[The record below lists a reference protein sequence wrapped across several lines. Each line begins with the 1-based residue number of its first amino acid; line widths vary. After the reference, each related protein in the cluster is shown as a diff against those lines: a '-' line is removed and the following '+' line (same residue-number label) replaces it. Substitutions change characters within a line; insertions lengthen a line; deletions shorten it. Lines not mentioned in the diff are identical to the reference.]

1 MTDSIAIELETF
13 EHMLDIYCS
22 RAHASPALCGDCDAL
37 LLYAAGRLAKCPH
50 HPKPACKKCPTHC
63 FSPEMREKIRAV
75 MRHAGPRMPL
85 RHPILTL
92 RYYLR

>member
-1 MTDSIAIELETF
+1 MTDTIALEMETL
-13 EHMLDIYCS
+13 ERMLDIYCS
-22 RAHASPALCGDCDAL
+22 RTHSRRELCADCDAL

-50 HPKPACKKCPTHC
+50 HPKPACKNCPTHC
-63 FSPEMREKIRAV
+63 FSPEMREKLRVV
-75 MRHAGPRMPL
+75 MRHSGPRMPL

>member
-13 EHMLDIYCS
+13 ERMLDIYCA
-22 RAHASPALCGDCDAL
+22 RVHARPGLCGDCDEL

-50 HPKPACKKCPTHC
+50 HPKPACKNCPTHC
-63 FSPEMREKIRAV
+63 FSPEMREKIRLV

-85 RHPILTL
+85 RHPLLTL